1 MTVQLS
7 IYTLVDTDLPSSA
20 FRGHSEMQQITV
32 LISSTIKAQ
41 GSAKTG
47 LVSTIV

>member
-1 MTVQLS
+1 MTLQLS
-7 IYTLVDTDLPSSA
+7 IYTLVDTGLPSSA